1 MSSSPDDPR
10 AAPGEPKEA
19 SDKPKNAKEDP
30 HENWE
35 EDVLR
40 KGELPGQNIR
50 LKKAG
55 DLKERRQELCENVQN
70 PRA

>member
-19 SDKPKNAKEDP
+19 SDKPNKAKEDP

-35 EDVLR
+35 EEVLK
-40 KGELPGQNIR
+40 KGELPSQNLR

-55 DLKERRQELCENVQN
+55 DLKQRR
-70 PRA
+70 

>member
-1 MSSSPDDPR
+1 MSSSPD
-10 AAPGEPKEA
+10 EPKEA
-19 SDKPKNAKEDP
+19 SDKAQKANEDP

-55 DLKERRQELCENVQN
+55 DLKERR
-70 PRA
+70 